1 MKIILITL
9 SILSALILPI
19 IWGVMEAWYYHLR
32 MKFYDDEVFPTN
44 RVEKTYLNIMRVI
57 FYLLIIG
64 VLGYFKLWLL
74 GIGLTLQFSLIH
86 DGVYYVMRHRWNK
99 RLYPRGFWDFGNDAP
114 EGIDLTS
121 KERIWIALIGVIL
134 IVAQWW
140 V

>member
-1 MKIILITL
+1 
-9 SILSALILPI
+9 
-19 IWGVMEAWYYHLR
+19 
-32 MKFYDDEVFPTN
+32 
-44 RVEKTYLNIMRVI
+44 MRVI

-74 GIGLTLQFSLIH
+74 GIGLMLQFSLIH
-86 DGVYYVMRHRWNK
+86 DGVYYLTRHNITH
-99 RLYPRGFWDFGNDAP
+99 RLYPKGFWDFGNDAP

-121 KERIWIALIGVIL
+121 KERIWIAVIGWVL